1 MLKFS
6 RAVVIIAALTI
17 GQSAIA
23 QTAASPDMAK
33 RTGYTMGMA
42 VNFIKYCKM
51 EKGPEAMSFE
61 RVSKMLAAK
70 FHDPYLMGMIEAAME
85 TERMRNTYGEAKYCT
100 LGPGAYGPNG
110 MAYKNLLQ

>member
-6 RAVVIIAALTI
+6 RAVVVIAALAT

-23 QTAASPDMAK
+23 QTAANPDIAK

-42 VNFIKYCKM
+42 VNFIRYCKM
-51 EKGPEAMSFE
+51 EKGPEAISFE

-70 FHDPYLMGMIEAAME
+70 FHDPYLMGMIEAVIE
-85 TERMRNTYGEAKYCT
+85 TNRMRDTYGEEKYCT